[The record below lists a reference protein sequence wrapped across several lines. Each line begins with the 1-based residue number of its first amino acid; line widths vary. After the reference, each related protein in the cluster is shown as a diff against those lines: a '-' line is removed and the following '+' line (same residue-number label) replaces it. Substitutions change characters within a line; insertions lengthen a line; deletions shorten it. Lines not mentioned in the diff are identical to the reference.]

1 MSMELTPSSPKSS
14 GLSPDRASDPD
25 EKEISDDDDDRN
37 HKHRRRDA
45 GSQSLERD
53 PLEQTLTQP
62 FRKRNRTIQNG
73 QSEPQLNYNSNRD
86 FSKRRFIGSTNSSHF
101 SGQHGYGRGRGRDLQ
116 WDSRFGSID
125 GSSQMV
131 HPGSLPP
138 AMFAGRGLPVS
149 NVQGASWSGFGLIP
163 TIQNGTIDAI
173 NPLGLPGLLGP
184 HMNPSINMGIQR
196 QRCRDFEERG
206 FCLRGDMCPMEH
218 GVNRIVVEDV
228 QSLSHFNLP
237 VSLPSAQMLGTSAG
251 SGFVSSTGVSST
263 AINSRGPHSR
273 TNMSSVDE
281 EALAGAVNASDVY
294 DPDQPLWSNDAR
306 VTPNPL
312 LRLQPSNFD
321 ETLSFVTADH
331 SDRLVQSNGEVA
343 GPHSTG
349 SSVWGRLKNSKNRQ
363 EMKENFNVMTKASEF
378 PTKDIQEPS
387 SGIQGKSNVGKQ
399 TIGAPSIPNTAVS
412 TSNLQ
417 NTVGGTAQ
425 KPSHKAQRTLFVN
438 CIPLKD
444 NKRENLL
451 SHFRK
456 FGEVIDIYIPA
467 NSERAFV
474 QFSKREEAEK
484 ALKAPDAVMG
494 SRFIKL
500 WWANRD
506 SIADNGVRN
515 APITPHDMVAA
526 SGSHHMAS
534 INKGK
539 VNTQH
544 VAPKLVVPKPSDSN
558 MTAGKDFKPVAV
570 SSPKPA
576 LPAQKKIE
584 SLELLKELRK
594 KQEMLERKRN
604 EFRQQLDKLT
614 KQASINSEVP
624 ATPAEKRQ
632 ISETSSNVLK
642 AGNRQDA
649 DVGISMPSLE
659 TGVSVEDKVI
669 ENLASQVAAK
679 TVGAIHDPSIS
690 KQPVHAMATSG
701 ALSHK
706 NRYTL
711 DNRPT
716 TFIINAPLPGR
727 LTNGNALKDH
737 FSSFGE
743 ISDVK
748 IECSGEEQSGSDF
761 TDSESMTNCF
771 ARVSFATRHA
781 AERAFLNGKTWQ
793 GLNLQFS
800 WVATS
805 LPSSS
810 RSSGESSS
818 ALRETLNT
826 EVQSTEKPVDDNS
839 QNTWVPKESNSS
851 SPKSSEEVSHSENG
865 SPVKAENLDPGRQSE
880 ESNEDDQNQDE
891 NARPGLNVTCNSQGG
906 DKPV

>member
-1 MSMELTPSSPKSS
+1 MSMELTPSSPKSI
-14 GLSPDRASDPD
+14 GLSPDSASDPD

-37 HKHRRRDA
+37 HKHRKREA

-73 QSEPQLNYNSNRD
+73 QSDPQFNHNSNRD
-86 FSKRRFIGSTNSSHF
+86 FSKRRFIGSTNASRF

-125 GSSQMV
+125 GASQIA
-131 HPGSLPP
+131 HPGSIPP
-138 AMFAGRGLPVS
+138 AMFSGRGLPLS

-163 TIQNGTIDAI
+163 TIPNGTIDAI

-237 VSLPSAQMLGTSAG
+237 VSLPSAQMLGPSAG

-306 VTPNPL
+306 ETSSPL

-321 ETLSFVTADH
+321 ETVSFVTADL
-331 SDRLVQSNGEVA
+331 SDRLVQSNGDVV
-343 GPHSTG
+343 GPHSTS
-349 SSVWGRLKNSKNRQ
+349 SSVWGRLKNSKNKP
-363 EMKENFNVMTKASEF
+363 EVKENFNVMTKASKF
-378 PTKDIQEPS
+378 SAKDIHEPS
-387 SGIQGKSNVGKQ
+387 NGIQGKSNVGKQ
-399 TIGAPSIPNTAVS
+399 TIGAPSAPKTAGS

-417 NTVGGTAQ
+417 NTVGGVVR
-425 KPSHKAQRTLFVN
+425 KPSQKAQRTLFVN

-456 FGEVIDIYIPA
+456 FGEVTDIYIPA

-506 SIADNGVRN
+506 SIADNAVRN
-515 APITPHDMVAA
+515 APITPHDMAAA
-526 SGSHHMAS
+526 SGSHDMA
-534 INKGK
+534 IVNKGK

-544 VAPKLVVPKPSDSN
+544 VAPKVVVPKPSDSN
-558 MTAGKDFKPVAV
+558 VTASKDFKPVVV

-584 SLELLKELRK
+584 SLELLKELRI

-624 ATPAEKRQ
+624 AMPAEKRQ
-632 ISETSSNVLK
+632 ISETSSNALK
-642 AGNRQDA
+642 VGNRQAADA
-649 DVGISMPSLE
+649 GISMPSLE
-659 TGVSVEDKVI
+659 TKVSVNNK
-669 ENLASQVAAK
+669 S
-679 TVGAIHDPSIS
+679 
-690 KQPVHAMATSG
+690 VHVMATSG
-701 ALSHK
+701 APSHS

-716 TFIINAPLPGR
+716 TFIIKAPLPRR
-727 LTNGNALKDH
+727 LTNANALKDH

-748 IECSGEEQSGSDF
+748 IECLGDQQSGNDF
-761 TDSESMTNCF
+761 TDSEVMTNCF
-771 ARVSFATRHA
+771 AQVSFATCHA
-781 AERAFLNGKTWQ
+781 AERAFLDGKTWH
-793 GLNLQFS
+793 GHNLRFR
-800 WVATS
+800 WVVTS
-805 LPSSS
+805 IPSSS
-810 RSSGESSS
+810 RSSGETSS
-818 ALRETLNT
+818 ALRGTLNT
-826 EVQSTEKPVDDNS
+826 EVQSTEQTVDDNS
-839 QNTWVPKESNSS
+839 QNTWDPNESNSS
-851 SPKSSEEVSHSENG
+851 PPKSSDELSYSENG
-865 SPVKAENLDPGRQSE
+865 SPVMPENLDPRRQSE
-880 ESNEDDQNQDE
+880 ESSKDDQNQDE
-891 NARPGLNVTCNSQGG
+891 NAGPGLNATCNSQAR
-906 DKPV
+906 